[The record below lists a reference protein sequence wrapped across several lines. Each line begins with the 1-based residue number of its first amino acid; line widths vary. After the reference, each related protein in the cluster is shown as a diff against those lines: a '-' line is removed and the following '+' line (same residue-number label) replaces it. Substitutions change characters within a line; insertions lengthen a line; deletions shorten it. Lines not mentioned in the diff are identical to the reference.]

1 MVARFVITTTPAV
14 EPVTL
19 AEFKTHAH
27 ISVSTTAQETEY
39 IDWIA
44 AARQHVESLCGPI
57 VSQTIDMYL
66 DGWPSAGTMT
76 IPKPRVTS
84 VTSVKYYD
92 EDETEATFSS
102 ASYQVDTAS
111 HHARIVLK
119 DGYDWPST
127 TLRPVN
133 GVIVRFVAGW
143 ADAAAVPSTIKNAI
157 KQLMSSWEMQR
168 EASAIG
174 NSVQALKVP
183 YGFDELLPYYREYG
197 F

>member
-1 MVARFVITTTPAV
+1 MTGRFVIATAPSV

-19 AEFKTHAH
+19 AEFKTHAR
-27 ISVSTTAQETEY
+27 ISVSTAGQETEY
-39 IDWIA
+39 TDWVT

-57 VSQTIDMYL
+57 ITQTVDMYL
-66 DGWPSAGTMT
+66 DEWPLGDMR

-111 HHARIVLK
+111 HYARIALK
-119 DGYDWPST
+119 DGYDWPSV

-133 GVIVRFVAGW
+133 GIIVRFVAGW

-157 KQLMSSWEMQR
+157 KQLMASWEMQR

-174 NSVQALKVP
+174 NSIQALKMP
-183 YGFDELLPYYREYG
+183 YGFEELLTHYREYG